1 VFRLLCITCS
11 LIIHQRESFLAVEA
25 AVPEAAAVMATATLM
40 TVVEAMAAA
49 TTMALAARATTT
61 AATAEAAAE
70 AAATVLAATTTAL
83 EALTAMRQTEATAAG
98 TADAI
103 ADVTVD
109 VTTVGVAEAAT
120 TIVHL
125 LLPVLVVTTVHLLHA
140 RRTAEEAEAAR
151 TRVITTAHIARLLLT
166 QPSRTQALL
175 S

>member
-83 EALTAMRQTEATAAG
+83 EALTAMRQTEA
-98 TADAI
+98 
-103 ADVTVD
+103 DVTVD

-151 TRVITTAHIARLLLT
+151 TRVITTAHTARLLLT